1 MLTSLDNKHLYHQWI
16 TVVIHQLTYH
26 SLAKCLFELIISSF
40 YPTSWLLAYH
50 LGDPYHSLSII
61 PTSNFSYKHPISS
74 WFHHASIPIYP
85 PSSHRF
91 RWSVVLPSS
100 RGCRSWPRGTTRG
113 TPSRNVGEVGSKKN
127 HHVDQGFI
135 RVRSIGPRFHEN
147 LAGKLGL
154 SLVTTGW
161 GEVCV
166 ANQSSSI
173 CGSCKLF
180 WPKTSRPPNLLQ
192 PQSQIIPNHLTG
204 QHWWGWGRAA
214 CLDLIIQVPFYMV
227 MIIGLESLGMWLL
240 SSFSVGDRL

>member
-113 TPSRNVGEVGSKKN
+113 TPSGNVGKVGSKKTIMLTK
-127 HHVDQGFI
+127 VSSGWDPLALGFMRI
-135 RVRSIGPRFHEN
+135 WQEN
-147 LAGKLGL
+147 
-154 SLVTTGW
+154 
-161 GEVCV
+161 
-166 ANQSSSI
+166 
-173 CGSCKLF
+173 
-180 WPKTSRPPNLLQ
+180 
-192 PQSQIIPNHLTG
+192 
-204 QHWWGWGRAA
+204 
-214 CLDLIIQVPFYMV
+214 
-227 MIIGLESLGMWLL
+227 
-240 SSFSVGDRL
+240 